1 MASTLG
7 KALAVVVAAGF
18 FLIIIE
24 PIASLGTWLA
34 GVALAFI
41 LVPVIVIY
49 AMSRSKRKA
58 EQEGK
63 GLLEERGLTSEEW
76 TEPSDPD
83 DFDGEID

>member
-1 MASTLG
+1 LISNPPQCRGAMVSTLS

-41 LVPVIVIY
+41 LVPILVIL
-49 AMSRSKRKA
+49 AMSWSKSKA
-58 EQEGK
+58 EHEGK
-63 GLLEERGLTSEEW
+63 GLLEE
-76 TEPSDPD
+76 
-83 DFDGEID
+83 EIGRAHV